1 MKNVQKTKLMKQL
14 ESGVFPNDNNRLY
27 TAAQVIIQMATRLVE
42 EAESLGLTNKQWYIN
57 FEDYLNI
64 LSVKDHT
71 NQNQIEELVNT
82 LEEFKKG
89 KDE

>member
-1 MKNVQKTKLMKQL
+1 MRNVQKTELMRKLEK
-14 ESGVFPNDNNRLY
+14 GIFPNDNNRLY
-27 TAAQVIIQMATRLVE
+27 TAAQVVIQMATRLVE
-42 EAESLGLTNKQWYIN
+42 EAEKLGLTDKQWYIN

>member
-1 MKNVQKTKLMKQL
+1 MRNVQKTEL

>member
-27 TAAQVIIQMATRLVE
+27 TAAQVVIQMATRLVE
-42 EAESLGLTNKQWYIN
+42 EAEKLGLTDKQWYIN
-57 FEDYLNI
+57 FENYLNI

>member
-1 MKNVQKTKLMKQL
+1 MRNVQKTELMRKLEK
-14 ESGVFPNDNNRLY
+14 GIFPNDNNRLY
-27 TAAQVIIQMATRLVE
+27 TAAQVVIQMATRLVE
-42 EAESLGLTNKQWYIN
+42 EAEKLGLTDKQWYIN
-57 FEDYLNI
+57 FENYLNI

>member
-1 MKNVQKTKLMKQL
+1 MEKTKLMKQL
-14 ESGVFPNDNNRLY
+14 ENGNFPNDNNRLY

-42 EAESLGLTNKQWYIN
+42 EAEKLGLTNKQWYIN

-64 LSVKDHT
+64 LSCKDHT
-71 NQNQIEELVNT
+71 NQNQIEDLVNT

>member
-14 ESGVFPNDNNRLY
+14 ENGNFPNDNNRLY
-27 TAAQVIIQMATRLVE
+27 TAAQVIIQMTTRFVE
-42 EAESLGLTNKQWYIN
+42 EAEKLGLTNKQWYIN

-64 LSVKDHT
+64 LSCKDHT
-71 NQNQIEELVNT
+71 NQNQIEDLVNT